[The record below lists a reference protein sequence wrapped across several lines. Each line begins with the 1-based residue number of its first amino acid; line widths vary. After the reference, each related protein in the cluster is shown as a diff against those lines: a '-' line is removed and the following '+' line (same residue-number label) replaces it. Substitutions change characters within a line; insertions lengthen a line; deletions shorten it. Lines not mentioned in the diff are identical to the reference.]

1 MDPSTKTLIKLT
13 NGFSPEVPL
22 ARYDDMI
29 RSVCAGA
36 DEGDR
41 EELEKF
47 RGEISARREAGLKKR
62 AELKEGVASDS
73 ELEPFLDAPDPR
85 APKEVLRFVISLP
98 IGIVFLVAGL
108 CCIYAVDPAY
118 LEAHAALLYFGI
130 GAAVLGA
137 LSLLVALFAFASYCK
152 IRQYNNDLPRRNAE
166 KRDEA
171 LAELDGQVAYEI
183 MLAEL
188 LLKTLR

>member
-1 MDPSTKTLIKLT
+1 MNANTSVLIKLT
-13 NGFSPEVPL
+13 EGFSPAVPL
-22 ARYDDMI
+22 ARNDELL
-29 RSVCAGA
+29 REVCSHA
-36 DEGDR
+36 DEEDKAALAEY
-41 EELEKF
+41 EENI
-47 RGEISARREAGLKKR
+47 RARKEQGAIKR
-62 AELKEGVASDS
+62 AELKEGVASES

-98 IGIVFLVAGL
+98 IGLVFLVAGL

-137 LSLLVALFAFASYCK
+137 LSLFVALFAFASYCK

-166 KRDEA
+166 KRGEA

>member
-1 MDPSTKTLIKLT
+1 MNANTSVLIKLT
-13 NGFSPEVPL
+13 EGFSPAVPL
-22 ARYDDMI
+22 ARNDELL
-29 RSVCAGA
+29 REVCSHA
-36 DEGDR
+36 DEEDKAALAEYKENIR
-41 EELEKF
+41 
-47 RGEISARREAGLKKR
+47 ARKEQGAIKR
-62 AELKEGVASDS
+62 AELKEGVASES

-137 LSLLVALFAFASYCK
+137 LSLLVALFAFPSYCK

-166 KRDEA
+166 KRGEA

>member
-1 MDPSTKTLIKLT
+1 MNANTSVLIKLT
-13 NGFSPEVPL
+13 EGFSPAVPL
-22 ARYDDMI
+22 ARNDELL
-29 RSVCAGA
+29 REVCSHA
-36 DEGDR
+36 DEEDKAALAEYKENIR
-41 EELEKF
+41 
-47 RGEISARREAGLKKR
+47 ARKEQGAVKR

-166 KRDEA
+166 KRGEA

>member
-1 MDPSTKTLIKLT
+1 MRPQRTPVAGYICHI
-13 NGFSPEVPL
+13 EHRV
-22 ARYDDMI
+22 ARLQQFGQKIFRGGKVGHD
-29 RSVCAGA
+29 
-36 DEGDR
+36 GDLFR
-41 EELEKF
+41 IAP
-47 RGEISARREAGLKKR
+47 RGEIAARKEAGLKKR
-62 AELKEGVASDS
+62 AELKEGVASES

-166 KRDEA
+166 KRGEA